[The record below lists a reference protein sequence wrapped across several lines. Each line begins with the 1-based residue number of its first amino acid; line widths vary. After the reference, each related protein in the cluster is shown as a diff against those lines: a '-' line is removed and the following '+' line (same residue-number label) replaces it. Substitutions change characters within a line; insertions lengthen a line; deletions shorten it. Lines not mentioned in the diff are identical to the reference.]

1 MIVVVPSR
9 PKLNEVGSVVIV
21 HTAGTVVVGFEGVAG
36 VVGVVGVVGFV
47 VVGFV
52 GVVLVGSVGVVV
64 VGSVGV
70 VVVGS
75 VGVTV
80 VGSVVTGV
88 VGVVVTGVV
97 GVVVTGVVVLGV
109 VPEAKSLTLRFTL
122 GTESSKTRLST
133 VTSPE
138 PVISIETMSPPPCN
152 LNETWALDDVMPL
165 TVLQVRPR
173 QSNAIVSTLSK
184 VTLSG
189 RVMVLVSRSPSP
201 SRSSVTV

>member
-9 PKLNEVGSVVIV
+9 PRLNDVGFVVMV
-21 HTAGTVVVGFEGVAG
+21 HTAGTVVVGFEGV
-36 VVGVVGVVGFV
+36 VGVVGFV
-47 VVGFV
+47 V
-52 GVVLVGSVGVVV
+52 VGSVGVVV

-75 VGVTV
+75 VGVVV
-80 VGSVVTGV
+80 VGSVGV
-88 VGVVVTGVV
+88 VDVGSVVPTGVV
-97 GVVVTGVVVLGV
+97 GVVVTGVVVTGVVVLGV
-109 VPEAKSLTLRFTL
+109 APEAKSATVRFTF

-152 LNETWALDDVMPL
+152 LNETWALDDVMPP
-165 TVLQVRPR
+165 TVLHVRPR

-184 VTLSG
+184 VTPSG
-189 RVMVLVSRSPSP
+189 SVTVVVSRTPSP
-201 SRSSVTV
+201 LRSSVTL